1 MLLERADQAISATDV
16 QRNSKEIFNKLQRG
30 EQDKF
35 VVMSDN
41 RPAFVM
47 LSLRAYE
54 AMLEELQ
61 ALRP

>member
-1 MLLERADQAISATDV
+1 MLLERAYQAISATDV
-16 QRNSKEIFNKLQRG
+16 QRNSKEIFNKLQSG

-35 VVMSDN
+35 VVMRDN